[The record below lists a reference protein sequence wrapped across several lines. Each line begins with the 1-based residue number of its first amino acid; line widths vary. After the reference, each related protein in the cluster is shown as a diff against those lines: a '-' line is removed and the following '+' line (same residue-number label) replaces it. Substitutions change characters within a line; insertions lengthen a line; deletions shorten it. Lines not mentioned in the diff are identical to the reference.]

1 VALRQ
6 KEGRGKGKQKD
17 FGGERGEGI
26 MALDWS
32 QRMEGGSGEGGQARR
47 GSCRRRLEQGKEAGG
62 RGIEGEYDRWGRP
75 VGGCEEK
82 EKAGGEAGR
91 YGRRLGGPWAGWAR
105 REVRFLFLFFFF
117 LFKLFSKSNLF
128 NSNSNQ
134 NFSNLS
140 QYFINLLDLTQATK
154 NHA

>member
-1 VALRQ
+1 LIGANGWKGERRRRAGAAGILSAPARTG
-6 KEGRGKGKQKD
+6 EGR
-17 FGGERGEGI
+17 RG
-26 MALDWS
+26 
-32 QRMEGGSGEGGQARR
+32 RR
-47 GSCRRRLEQGKEAGG
+47 V
-62 RGIEGEYDRWGRP
+62 EGEYDRWGRP
-75 VGGCEEK
+75 VGSCEEK

-91 YGRRLGGPWAGWAR
+91 CGRRLGGPWAGWAS
-105 REVRFLFLFFFF
+105 REVRLLFLFFSFSF
-117 LFKLFSKSNLF
+117 FKLFSKSNLF